1 MKYVIYYSVTTIV
14 NIIIAVVFKKH
25 IILSELSFVPVFLLL
40 LSVFEAIFF
49 YNIREKSDFN
59 YNYSLQS
66 YDLANEEWTVFTK
79 YMMNGFL
86 LSVPLYIPFIIFF
99 AWLKL
104 ISTLI
109 FLFCFIFSSAAY
121 KLRYRKQLQTHKLKE
136 KSELERQ
143 KAKEEMGYL

>member
-25 IILSELSFVPVFLLL
+25 ILLSELSFVPAFLLL
-40 LSVFEAIFF
+40 LSVFEAIYF

-109 FLFCFIFSSAAY
+109 FLFCFILSSAAY
-121 KLRYRKQLQTHKLKE
+121 KLRYRKQLNDRKLREKE
-136 KSELERQ
+136 ELERQ

>member
-25 IILSELSFVPVFLLL
+25 ILLSELSFVPAFLLL
-40 LSVFEAIFF
+40 LSVFEAVYF
-49 YNIREKSDFN
+49 NNSRERSDFDT
-59 YNYSLQS
+59 NYSLES
-66 YDLANEEWTVFTK
+66 YRLTNKEWTVFTK

-86 LSVPLYIPFIIFF
+86 LSIPLYIPFIIFF

-109 FLFCFIFSSAAY
+109 FLFCFVLSPAAY

-136 KSELERQ
+136 KPELERQ